1 MMEFLCY
8 LLLTVI
14 VLTLFTSFRISPKC
28 SLGYMPL
35 ISGYNIV
42 LICFGV
48 YVAISAALPIVLNG
62 FKFVWVEGY
71 STPTDQFS
79 TLLVCWIALLM
90 YVGFCLALRTANRNR
105 SNRFVSLDSA
115 IVQPTVA
122 YALVAI
128 GISFKVLYIQ
138 RLGGISNTLEH
149 ASRGISANLD
159 FAKNDALSN
168 YVAMI
173 SYVADAATTWLLLNA
188 MKNKRQIVAHGFLT
202 ALILGLTYIIAAKR
216 LVLFV
221 PVMAITAGFGIYIR
235 QLSVRQAPALL
246 IASLGFGA
254 ATLFLRIYVPAA
266 IAGVSIDLY
275 KVSWASGSLIA
286 FYLFSLELSTF
297 ESIALSVHGSH
308 ELLQRFGGW
317 WPAFY
322 RVNIE
327 PFYYLVPRIIWP
339 TKPVQLVDISHAVA
353 SVIYHSRMDE
363 TTVGIATTLIGTSW
377 IFGGVVGLVVGM
389 FLLAALTSRVDV
401 FLNKMHYATPS
412 RIVFFSLSCSL
423 LFHFFRQGT
432 VGWAF
437 LIFFQSETV
446 FLLTTFL
453 LLYVSARAAR
463 VAGPSPIQGHLPE

>member
-1 MMEFLCY
+1 
-8 LLLTVI
+8 
-14 VLTLFTSFRISPKC
+14 
-28 SLGYMPL
+28 
-35 ISGYNIV
+35 
-42 LICFGV
+42 
-48 YVAISAALPIVLNG
+48 
-62 FKFVWVEGY
+62 
-71 STPTDQFS
+71 
-79 TLLVCWIALLM
+79 
-90 YVGFCLALRTANRNR
+90 
-105 SNRFVSLDSA
+105 
-115 IVQPTVA
+115 
-122 YALVAI
+122 VAI

-246 IASLGFGA
+246 IASLGFGD